1 MAKLLLL
8 LISIGMISSC
18 SKSKDLD
25 TSNPPPVIIPPN
37 PVPPT
42 GLTNET
48 TTVIF
53 FTSSESD
60 GIGGAFTSFT
70 CLNSDLSL
78 KWKKIN
84 IGTGGTPNCFIENGK
99 VFLSTIFFSMDATNT
114 VTIKSN
120 IYCFEQNTGNIIWNR
135 LQIPETLT
143 NPTVKND
150 TIFTSRNIN
159 NTNSIAAYSGSNGSL
174 YWNVSNFD
182 QFPPY
187 QLSLDGNNFYYF
199 AAANNTAPIR
209 CESFN
214 LTSRTLRW
222 SNTQNNS
229 FTSNISA
236 PAFSNDKLGFTVG
249 SALGSKT
256 LVVLNKN
263 NGSIAWSKTSNI
275 GSPISS
281 DDKFFAVDADQ
292 GLYAFNA
299 QTGATI
305 WQINLG
311 NQIRPVSSL
320 FLSGE
325 NLYLVAQGPDATT
338 YIYSIN
344 ANTGNLNYRTKIHR
358 ATINQQLV
366 VVGKNIYTFNFNIAS
381 NNTSDNF
388 SKFYVSDAST
398 GNLKDSINI
407 NALQVGSIG
416 IVGSSGKIAYSR

>member
-1 MAKLLLL
+1 MSKLFLL
-8 LISIGMISSC
+8 LISISIISSC
-18 SKSKDLD
+18 NKPKDLD

-37 PVPPT
+37 PVPPN

-48 TTVIF
+48 TTGIF

-70 CLNSDLSL
+70 CLNTDLSL

-84 IGTGGTPNCFIENGK
+84 IGTGGIPNCFFENGK
-99 VFLSTIFFSMDATNT
+99 VFLSTRFFSMNP
-114 VTIKSN
+114 TITTKSN

-143 NPTVKND
+143 SPTIKND
-150 TIFTSRNIN
+150 TIFTSRNLN
-159 NTNSIAAYSGSNGSL
+159 NTNSMAAYSGSNGTL

-199 AAANNTAPIR
+199 VAANNTAPIR

-325 NLYLVAQGPDATT
+325 NLYLVAQGPNATT

-344 ANTGNLNYRTKIHR
+344 ANTGNLNYRTNIYR

-366 VVGKNIYTFNFNIAS
+366 VVGKNIYTFNFNNPS
-381 NNTSDNF
+381 NNTSPNL
-388 SKFYVSDAST
+388 SKFYVLDAAN
-398 GNLKDSINI
+398 GNLKDSTNI
-407 NALQVGSIG
+407 NALQVGGIG

>member
-1 MAKLLLL
+1 M
-8 LISIGMISSC
+8 
-18 SKSKDLD
+18 
-25 TSNPPPVIIPPN
+25 
-37 PVPPT
+37 
-42 GLTNET
+42 
-48 TTVIF
+48 
-53 FTSSESD
+53 
-60 GIGGAFTSFT
+60 
-70 CLNSDLSL
+70 
-78 KWKKIN
+78 
-84 IGTGGTPNCFIENGK
+84 
-99 VFLSTIFFSMDATNT
+99 
-114 VTIKSN
+114 
-120 IYCFEQNTGNIIWNR
+120 
-135 LQIPETLT
+135 
-143 NPTVKND
+143 
-150 TIFTSRNIN
+150 
-159 NTNSIAAYSGSNGSL
+159 
-174 YWNVSNFD
+174 
-182 QFPPY
+182 
-187 QLSLDGNNFYYF
+187 
-199 AAANNTAPIR
+199 
-209 CESFN
+209 
-214 LTSRTLRW
+214 
-222 SNTQNNS
+222 
-229 FTSNISA
+229 
-236 PAFSNDKLGFTVG
+236 
-249 SALGSKT
+249 
-256 LVVLNKN
+256 VLNKN

-344 ANTGNLNYRTKIHR
+344 ANTGYLNYRTKIHR